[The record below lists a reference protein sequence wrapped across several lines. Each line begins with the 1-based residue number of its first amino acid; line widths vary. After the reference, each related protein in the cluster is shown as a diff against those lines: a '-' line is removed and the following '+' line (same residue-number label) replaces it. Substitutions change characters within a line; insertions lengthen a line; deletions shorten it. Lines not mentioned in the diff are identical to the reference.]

1 VPGFR
6 DMKIPRRRFLCGAA
20 GAAAAA
26 GFAQRARALDYP
38 ARPVRIFEGFG
49 AGSTPDLVS
58 RLFGQYLSEHLGQP
72 FVVENRT
79 GAGGNVAAEAVVG
92 TAADGYTLLTCV
104 TAHAINAT
112 LYEKLDY
119 NFLRDFV
126 AVGGI
131 VRFPMVLLVNPA
143 FPANTFAEFIAYAKA
158 NPGKINVASPGVGT
172 PMHIAIEMLNM
183 MAGIDLVHVPYRG
196 AAPGMTDVISGQVQ
210 AFVITVS
217 TAYGFIKSG
226 KVRPLAVTGAARSE
240 VLPDV
245 PSVSETLPGFNAA
258 TWNGMC
264 APKGTPA
271 PVIDSLNSNITAALG
286 DPLLKTRIKDIGGE
300 TEPMS
305 SATFNAFLSD
315 EIGKWAKAVKFSGAK
330 AN

>member
-1 VPGFR
+1 
-6 DMKIPRRRFLCGAA
+6 MKISRRRFLCGAA
-20 GAAAAA
+20 GAATAA
-26 GFAQRARALDYP
+26 GLAQRARALDYP
-38 ARPVRIFEGFG
+38 TRPVRIFEGFG

-92 TAADGYTLLTCV
+92 TAPDGYTLLTCV

-143 FPANTFAEFIAYAKA
+143 FPVNTLAEFIAYAKA

-183 MAGIDLVHVPYRG
+183 MAGIELVHVPYRG

-226 KVRPLAVTGAARSE
+226 KVRPLAVTGAARSD
-240 VLPDV
+240 VFPDV
-245 PSVSETLPGFNAA
+245 PSISEALPGFDAA

-271 PVIDSLNSNITAALG
+271 PVIDMLNSNITAALG
-286 DPLLKTRIKDIGGE
+286 DPQLKTRIKDIGGE

-305 SATFNAFLSD
+305 SAAFGAFLTD
-315 EIGKWAKAVKFSGAK
+315 EIGKWAKAIKFSGAK
-330 AN
+330 VN

>member
-1 VPGFR
+1 
-6 DMKIPRRRFLCGAA
+6 MKIPRRRFLSLAV
-20 GAAAAA
+20 GAAASPV
-26 GFAQRARALDYP
+26 FLRTSYALDYP
-38 ARPVRIFEGFG
+38 TRPVRIFEGFG

-58 RLFGQYLSEHLGQP
+58 RLWGQWLSDHLGQP

-119 NFLRDFV
+119 NFLRDFI

-143 FPANTFAEFIAYAKA
+143 FPANTLAEFIAYAKA

-183 MAGIDLVHVPYRG
+183 MAGIELVHVPYRG
-196 AAPGMTDVISGQVQ
+196 ASPGMTDVIAGQVQ
-210 AFVITVS
+210 AFIITVS
-217 TAYGFIKSG
+217 TASGFIKAG
-226 KVRPLAVTGAARSE
+226 KVRPLAVTGAARSD
-240 VLPDV
+240 VLPGI
-245 PSVSETLPGFNAA
+245 PSVSETLPGFDAA
-258 TWNGMC
+258 PWDGLC
-264 APKGTPA
+264 APKGMPA
-271 PVIDSLNSNITAALG
+271 AAIDKLNTNISAALA
-286 DPLLKTRIKDIGGE
+286 DPLIKE
-300 TEPMS
+300 R
-305 SATFNAFLSD
+305 
-315 EIGKWAKAVKFSGAK
+315 
-330 AN
+330 